1 MCAEM
6 RIIMYQCPNCG
17 GNLKFHI
24 PSQQL
29 MCDYCQT
36 QLDPYS
42 FQKDKDADETTEYE
56 VTVFRCPQC
65 GGEIISSD
73 NTAAA
78 FCSFCGASTI
88 LDSHI
93 SHEKRPLYIL
103 PFSKTKED
111 CKNSYE
117 KMIKHAFFAPD
128 DLKKKEFIDGFRGIY
143 MPYWIYRIR
152 QNNSISIPGR
162 KQYRRGDYIYTD
174 HYALNCTVD
183 ADYNGLSFDASSSFD
198 DSISESIAPYDVT
211 KVKPFTPSFLSGF
224 YADTADV
231 KNDYFTQ
238 KAENIANEETQ
249 KKIFHISDFSS
260 FEKNTSSTML
270 DSKALNTNCHEISS
284 AMFPVWFLSYRN
296 GNRVAYATVNGQTG
310 KVAADLPVDEKK
322 YILGSLILAIPIFIL
337 LNLMFVMT
345 PQTLLLLTAVCSIL
359 AAIINFKEISQIKD
373 KGEWNESPGKHK
385 LGGATASILAAIISI
400 ATFIINPISD
410 LIFYGVAIISLLCIM
425 GSIIDII
432 RKYNILS
439 TRKLPQFDRTGGDDI
454 A

>member
-1 MCAEM
+1 
-6 RIIMYQCPNCG
+6 MYQCPNCG

-24 PSQQL
+24 PTQQL

-36 QLDPYS
+36 QLNPYS
-42 FQKDKDADETTEYE
+42 FQKDKDADESTEYE
-56 VTVFRCPQC
+56 ATIFRCPQC

-88 LDSHI
+88 LDSRI

-117 KMIKHAFFAPD
+117 KMIKRAIFAPD

-143 MPYWIYRIR
+143 MPYWVYRIR
-152 QNNSISIPGR
+152 QNNFISIPGS

-198 DSISESIAPYDVT
+198 DSISEAIAPYDVT
-211 KVKPFTPSFLSGF
+211 KVKPFTPAFLSGF

-231 KNDYFTQ
+231 KKESFIS
-238 KAENIANEETQ
+238 KAEDIANEETR
-249 KKIFHISDFSS
+249 KRILSIPEFSS
-260 FEKNTSSTML
+260 FEKNNSTAMIE
-270 DSKALNTNCHEISS
+270 SKNLNTKCNEISN

-310 KVAADLPVDEKK
+310 KVSADLPVDEKK

-337 LNLMFVMT
+337 LNIMFVLT
-345 PQTLLLLTAVCSIL
+345 PKTLLMLTAICSIL
-359 AAIINFKEISQIKD
+359 AAIINTKEISQIKD
-373 KGEWNESPGKHK
+373 NGEWNDLSRKNK
-385 LGGATASILAAIISI
+385 LTGTTASIFAAIISI
-400 ATFIINPISD
+400 ATVLINPVSD
-410 LIFYGVAIISLLCIM
+410 LIFYSVAIISLVCII